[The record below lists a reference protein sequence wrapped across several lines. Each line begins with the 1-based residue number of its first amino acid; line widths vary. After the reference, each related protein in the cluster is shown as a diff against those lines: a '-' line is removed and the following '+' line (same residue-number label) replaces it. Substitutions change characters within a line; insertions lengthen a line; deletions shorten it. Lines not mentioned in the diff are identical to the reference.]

1 MVNISPD
8 IQEQQN
14 MPDQKNA
21 SNEGIVVAGIP
32 VDEEK
37 NQCIQEGPPIETEPR
52 DN

>member
-21 SNEGIVVAGIP
+21 ANEGIAVAGIP
-32 VDEEK
+32 VDDEK
-37 NQCIQEGPPIETEPR
+37 NQGILEGPPAA
-52 DN
+52 